1 MVRPALNE
9 SDHSVHL
16 ARRKLNQ
23 DLLGLPVLGEEV
35 EHLRPTDWYWRY
47 CRMIG
52 VLALRS
58 ACQHWRFANEAFIA
72 DLLNKPGAG

>member
-1 MVRPALNE
+1 
-9 SDHSVHL
+9 
-16 ARRKLNQ
+16 
-23 DLLGLPVLGEEV
+23 
-35 EHLRPTDWYWRY
+35 
-47 CRMIG
+47 MIG